1 LPKNS
6 DMKDKKLTLEIEKGV
21 DKKNS
26 KVGVSLNVEVADS
39 EGSTLGES
47 VLLVEK
53 CSSYEVLQKKVSR
66 IKEELDALLYKSKQL
81 FETEIGEEKSQD
93 EDVNEDMSVKEIWN
107 LLSVIKDPEVLLVK
121 FNSMSRQKRFEVA
134 DYVLSHCN
142 VFSGP
147 AAIFSMRYNS
157 EEGVIE

>member
-1 LPKNS
+1 
-6 DMKDKKLTLEIEKGV
+6 MKDKKLTLEIEKGV
-21 DKKNS
+21 DEKNS
-26 KVGVSLNVEVADS
+26 KVGVSLNVEVVDD
-39 EGSTLGES
+39 EGSTLSES

-53 CSSYEVLQKKVSR
+53 CSSYEILQKEVSR

-81 FETEIGEEKSQD
+81 FETEIGED
-93 EDVNEDMSVKEIWN
+93 GPDVDEDMSEKEIWN
-107 LLSVIKDPEVLLVK
+107 LLSIIKDPEVLLVK
-121 FNSMSRQKRFEVA
+121 FNSMSRQKRLEVA

-147 AAIFSMRYNS
+147 ASIFSMRYNS

>member
-1 LPKNS
+1 LPENGY
-6 DMKDKKLTLEIEKGV
+6 MKDKKLTLEIEKTV
-21 DKKNS
+21 DENTS
-26 KVGVSLNVEVADS
+26 KVGVSLNVEVADG
-39 EGSTLGES
+39 EGSTLSGS

-53 CSSYEVLQKKVSR
+53 CSSYEILQKEVSQ

-81 FETEIGEEKSQD
+81 FETKSREESPNVD
-93 EDVNEDMSVKEIWN
+93 EDMSAKEIWN
-107 LLSVIKDPEVLLVK
+107 CLSTVKDPDVLLEK
-121 FNSMSRQKRFEVA
+121 FNSMSRQKRLEVA

-147 AAIFSMRYNS
+147 ASIFSMRYNS